1 MDLSFICNIV
11 NVCLPSFLSI
21 KILISLRMLALSP
34 YRSAKAYVPK
44 INAAN
49 EEVCYAHHAKDKH
62 KNAREDDGDSV
73 DRFRW

>member
-1 MDLSFICNIV
+1 
-11 NVCLPSFLSI
+11 
-21 KILISLRMLALSP
+21 MLALSP

-73 DRFRW
+73 DRFGW